1 MVVDRYT
8 KMVLTVIA
16 VALAVLAGTQVV
28 SLFTPGTAI
37 AAGHP
42 GGGIGSFPECGERDV
57 ERAAKAAA
65 AAFRTWSAVPAP
77 ARGETQCCCSAS
89 KKPSTGSTGSTPISP
104 PRAACPPVEPRSF
117 P

>member
-42 GGGIGSFPECGERDV
+42 GGAAPIQRVAICNDKGEFCAMVD
-57 ERAAKAAA
+57 
-65 AAFRTWSAVPAP
+65 
-77 ARGETQCCCSAS
+77 ETGRMYV
-89 KKPSTGSTGSTPISP
+89 K
-104 PRAACPPVEPRSF
+104 
-117 P
+117 

>member
-28 SLFTPGTAI
+28 ALFAPGTAI

-42 GGGIGSFPECGERDV
+42 GG
-57 ERAAKAAA
+57 AAPIHAASSSAAA
-65 AAFRTWSAVPAP
+65 
-77 ARGETQCCCSAS
+77 
-89 KKPSTGSTGSTPISP
+89 
-104 PRAACPPVEPRSF
+104 
-117 P
+117 